1 MPEQVKAVPPGFH
14 TLTTHLVVRKAEQA
28 LEFYKN
34 AFGAEVLHVAHMPD
48 GKVMHAS
55 LRIGDS
61 MLMLNDEFPDS
72 GTLSPL
78 STGGSAGRTVAVNPV
93 CPCAQHR
100 DVFSGDSFR
109 AGKCKLLVAASNSA
123 VCHFDGNFSARNQ
136 AHAFGVSSQLAQARE
151 EIIGCAN
158 IIPIIATV
166 INLNC
171 EPVPLCFHLCR
182 LQE

>member
-14 TLTTHLVVRKAEQA
+14 ALTPHLTVRNAEQA

-61 MLMLNDEFPDS
+61 MLMLNDEFPDY

-78 STGGSAGRTVAVNPV
+78 STGGSAVTIHIYTDNVDAAFNRAVSAGAQVKMPLADQFWGDRYGVVADPFGHKWSLGAHIKDMS
-93 CPCAQHR
+93 PEEMQR
-100 DVFSGDSFR
+100 EQDR
-109 AGKCKLLVAASNSA
+109 AMAAMKMKKSA
-123 VCHFDGNFSARNQ
+123 
-136 AHAFGVSSQLAQARE
+136 
-151 EIIGCAN
+151 
-158 IIPIIATV
+158 
-166 INLNC
+166 
-171 EPVPLCFHLCR
+171 
-182 LQE
+182 